1 MAEQDFESR
10 HQVPGHEHQHNVGIK
25 RRELLQI
32 GFLGAVGM
40 MAQSAF
46 AANRPLPREV
56 MRAAKGRGAKAKSV
70 ILVWMP
76 GGPPQMHLWDL
87 KPDSPAQC
95 RGTAQGIKTNV
106 PGMTFGYQMPQ
117 IAKIADKLAL
127 VRTMTLNKE
136 DENHIPG
143 HQLLL
148 SGIDEKPATFKFF
161 ATRNDWP
168 SIGSVISAL
177 KPAQSGLPTA
187 VHLPVRIKFEGTP
200 CPGETAGWL
209 GSKFDPW
216 LIERDPNDPKFQVP
230 DLVPVEGMTVDRLN
244 DRRRLLSDVDAY
256 RKDLD
261 KDLEARQLSEAQKK
275 AFDLATSSAVRNAFD
290 LGQEPQAIR
299 DRYGRHQWG
308 QSMLLARRLVAA
320 GVKFTQV
327 NLGGLNHWDYH
338 DKENDGLKRD
348 MPPFDQAFSALIED
362 LTQRGML
369 DETLVICMTEMG
381 RNPVMGKPVTGSTDN
396 GARADGRNHW
406 QWCWTG
412 VFAGGGV
419 RGGQIIGESDEWAGY
434 PNSKAFY
441 PSDMSAT
448 IFTAM
453 GINPHA
459 EVHDMAGRPVPIS
472 RGNVMTE
479 LF

>member
-1 MAEQDFESR
+1 MPNDEISGHI
-10 HQVPGHEHQHNVGIK
+10 HQTGVF
-25 RRELLQI
+25 RRELLQV
-32 GFLGAVGM
+32 GFLGAFGM
-40 MAQSAF
+40 MLPHAL
-46 AANRPLPREV
+46 AAAPAR
-56 MRAAKGRGAKAKSV
+56 KGPKAKNV

-95 RGTAQGIKTNV
+95 RGIARPIPTTV
-106 PGMTFGYQMPQ
+106 PGMQFGHWLPLT
-117 IAKIADKLAL
+117 AKVAHHLAL

-148 SGIDEKPATFKFF
+148 SGIDERPPTFKFF

-177 KPAQSGLPTA
+177 KPAQRGLPTA
-187 VHLPVRIKFEGTP
+187 VHLPVRIRFEGAP

-209 GSKFDPW
+209 GSRYDPW
-216 LIERDPNDPKFQVP
+216 LIERDPNDPKFAVP
-230 DLVPVEGMTVDRLN
+230 DLAPVAGMTVDRLN
-244 DRRRLLSDVDAY
+244 DRRKLLADVDAY

-261 KDLEARQLSEAQKK
+261 RDLEAQQLSEAQKK
-275 AFDLATSSAVRNAFD
+275 AFTLTTSPDVRKAFD
-290 LGQEPQAIR
+290 LVQEPAALR
-299 DRYGRHQWG
+299 DRYGRHMFG
-308 QSMLLARRLVAA
+308 QSLLLARRLAQS
-320 GVKFTQV
+320 GVTFVQA
-327 NLGGLNHWDYH
+327 NMGGLNHWDYH
-338 DKENDGLKRD
+338 DKENDALKNA
-348 MPPFDQAFSALIED
+348 MPAFDQAFSALIED
-362 LTQRGML
+362 LHNSRML
-369 DETLVICMTEMG
+369 DDTLVICMSEMG
-381 RNPVMGKPVTGSTDN
+381 RNPVLGKPVTGSLDN

-419 RGGQIIGESDEWAGY
+419 RGGNIVGQSDEWAGF

-441 PSDMSAT
+441 PSDLGAT
-448 IFTAM
+448 IFSSL
-453 GINPHA
+453 GIPPES
-459 EVHDMAGRPVPIS
+459 EVLDVQGRPVAIS
-472 RGNVMTE
+472 RGTVMHE